1 MLSSTNAVLRK
12 SQITGILEYICQGL
26 ELTESQ
32 FANAQ
37 SKYQAVGGWL
47 ADSNIGELQSAV
59 IYPQGSV
66 SIQTTVK
73 PLYEDEYDV
82 DLVCYIPSV
91 NSFMAP
97 QQLKKIIG
105 DRLRENAIYKE
116 RLEEK
121 ARCWRLNYANE
132 FHMDITPSITNPHC
146 NQGGELV
153 PDKVLQAWKPSNP
166 RGYQAKFTRRAA
178 LQPRLLLLD
187 AKFAEA
193 RAQVEALPVPT
204 KFKGILR
211 RTIQLCKRHRDVV
224 FSETDSGLAPISV
237 IITTLAALSYEYC
250 VQNKIYETEVDVFF
264 DVVKYMPNFIEK
276 NWVNGKEQYC
286 IWNESTAGENFAE
299 KWNENPELAKAFYSW
314 HAKALVDFE
323 RISSLNGL
331 DVIQENLSL
340 SFGEKVAN
348 KAMTLILDTFGAARK
363 NGALIVAP
371 NLGLTIGAAHGAVV
385 RPNTFFGN

>member
-12 SQITGILEYICQGL
+12 SQVTGILEYICQGL

-37 SKYQAVGGWL
+37 SKYEAVGGWL
-47 ADSNIGELQSAV
+47 ADSDMSELQSAV

-82 DLVCYIPSV
+82 DLVCYIPGV
-91 NSFMAP
+91 NSFTAP
-97 QQLKKIIG
+97 QQLKRMIG
-105 DRLRENAIYKE
+105 DRLRENAIYKD

-132 FHMDITPSITNPHC
+132 FHMDITPSITNVHC

-166 RGYQAKFTRRAA
+166 KGYQTIFTRRAA

-187 AKFAEA
+187 AKFAQD

-211 RTIQLCKRHRDVV
+211 RTIQLCKRHRDVH
-224 FSETDSGLAPISV
+224 FSQTDSALAPISV

-250 VQNKIYETEVDVFF
+250 VQNKVYETEVDVFF

-276 NWVNGKEQYC
+276 NWFNDKEQYF

-314 HAKALVDFE
+314 HTKALVDFE
-323 RISSLNGL
+323 RISSLSGL

-363 NGALIVAP
+363 SGSLIVAP
-371 NLGLTIGAAHGAVV
+371 NLGLTIGAAHGAIV
-385 RPNTFFGN
+385 RPNTFFGK